1 MQSNVQFA
9 AEVISP
15 RPQHAP
21 MSSTPLPSTQLPLDD
36 EIIAIIAE
44 NKGSIEEEAPEPLQT
59 PRDGHSTSELEE
71 KMPSASVSQ
80 VSLRSGSKSFK
91 PSRAS
96 SPRSSPIFYDRPV
109 EERMEELKLSELGEN
124 ENQEEEMNNE
134 DEDDYLGEGNF
145 QKLERISRSKII
157 FSWGFRGCPGAYLS
171 KVEVRYS

>member
-1 MQSNVQFA
+1 MQFA

-44 NKGSIEEEAPEPLQT
+44 NKGSIEEEAPDQLQT
-59 PRDGHSTSELEE
+59 PRDGQSTSELEE
-71 KMPSASVSQ
+71 KIPSASVSQ

-134 DEDDYLGEGNF
+134 DEDNYLDEGNF
-145 QKLERISRSKII
+145 SETRKNLPLKDY
-157 FSWGFRGCPGAYLS
+157 F
-171 KVEVRYS
+171 